1 MSRDILILRNI
12 GIPVRR
18 PTAAALIQPLS
29 WKFIHTYHGCG
40 PEKTKKK
47 KSQRKRKKDIDW
59 TSILMLKPICLSCR
73 LHYLKYKCI
82 YYINVDL
89 SEK

>member
-40 PEKTKKK
+40 PKKTKKK
-47 KSQRKRKKDIDW
+47 KKSKK
-59 TSILMLKPICLSCR
+59 KKER
-73 LHYLKYKCI
+73 Y
-82 YYINVDL
+82 
-89 SEK
+89 